1 MAAATAAGEAAGLRR
16 EHEMSSATPFV
27 AKITFTTND
36 GTPFSQPASDNI
48 PLLNVFFLYDNS
60 GTAPTWPGGGTCVMA
75 AGPGNGLA
83 SDGSGLPSALIAA
96 GAGVSGV
103 TWWPA
108 NPDNYPLAS
117 FNYALTVSVFS
128 VTLPTP
134 PPSGCENCGDAALS
148 IFSFSEGGGAQGLF
162 LGWNTLSQYTDV
174 GMQIMLNTPGMVVA
188 SPALLAELMALGGN
202 PFDFSWV
209 DLSGED
215 YSSVILSQDY
225 EGNAWWPQPISSD
238 WSYAN
243 LTKTS
248 FAENSLSNATFDNAV
263 LDGTDFSNASLVNA
277 TFNGAT
283 GAGTGFEGTILAG
296 VSFAGTLMTAP
307 LLNQGTMFTGPLG
320 VVDFSNCG
328 NFVQGVDF
336 SNCNLQGI
344 HFDNANLTG
353 AKFIG
358 AQLQGASFDGATLT
372 NADFTG
378 ASLQGTQFTNTDV
391 TQVTFSSSP
400 LFSTDAT
407 DRTSFSGSKI
417 PGAFNGYNWSYLDLS
432 GTSYDSK
439 PATIDNMNAQSANL
453 SGMDF
458 SNVAFTADDPSS
470 PPTFAGAILA
480 QTSFAYADLEGAVF
494 SSANGEGG
502 GDPDPNNPFTLAA
515 AFTGANLRDAQF
527 DSALMSGVDFSY
539 ALLWG
544 SVTFAEATLTD
555 AVFSNAFAPSVQF
568 TGLKDDQLGGAVFT
582 GACLVN
588 ASFENTTLQS
598 GAKSSQVFLDS
609 AFLQGADFS
618 GATFSAVNLSGAV
631 IADDAGDIKTAFTTT
646 PPGTPPFAPLS
657 YKATTLTPSQTTSG
671 TFCVDGSDGPCSAAQ
686 LAPPNPMPDVWTQPA
701 SIGVA

>member
-1 MAAATAAGEAAGLRR
+1 
-16 EHEMSSATPFV
+16 MSSATPFV
-27 AKITFTTND
+27 AKITLSTSD
-36 GTPFSQPASDNI
+36 GTVLSLPTSSGNTPNVD
-48 PLLNVFFLYDNS
+48 VFFLYDNS
-60 GTAPTWPGGGTCVMA
+60 GTSPTWPGTGTCLIRG
-75 AGPGNGLA
+75 GPGTGLA
-83 SDGSGLPSALIAA
+83 SDGSGLPYGTLVA
-96 GAGVSGV
+96 GAGVSAVDFSGM
-103 TWWPA
+103 
-108 NPDNYPLAS
+108 YPTEAS
-117 FNYALTVSVFS
+117 LVYTLSVSLIA

-134 PPSGCENCGDAALS
+134 PPSVCENCGDVTLS
-148 IFSFSEGGGAQGLF
+148 IISYPQSGGGQGLF
-162 LGWNTLSQYTDV
+162 LGWNTLSQYTDA
-174 GMQIMLNTPGMVVA
+174 GMQITLNTPGMVVA
-188 SPALLAELMALGGN
+188 SPDILLAVLDLGLN

-215 YSSVILSQDY
+215 YSSVILSQYYD
-225 EGNAWWPQPISSD
+225 GNLWWPAAISSD

-248 FAENSLSNATFDNAV
+248 FAENSLTNATFDNAV
-263 LDGTDFSNASLVNA
+263 LDGADFSNASLVNA
-277 TFNGAT
+277 TFDGAT
-283 GAGTGFEGTILAG
+283 GAGTSFEGTILAG

-307 LLNQGTMFTGPLG
+307 LLNQGTFFNGPLG

-328 NFVQGVDF
+328 DFLQGIDF
-336 SNCNLQGI
+336 SNCDLQKI

-358 AQLQGASFDGATLT
+358 AQLQNASFDGATLT
-372 NADFTG
+372 NVDFTG

-400 LFSTDAT
+400 LFSTDPT
-407 DRTSFSGSKI
+407 DMTSFSGSKI
-417 PGAFNGYNWSYLDLS
+417 PAAFNGYNWSCLDLS
-432 GTSYDSK
+432 GSSCDSK
-439 PATIDNMNAQSANL
+439 PATIDNMNAQSADL

-458 SNVAFTADDPSS
+458 SNVVFTADNPLS

-480 QTSFAYADLEGAVF
+480 QTSFAYADLESAVF
-494 SSANGEGG
+494 SSANGEGNS
-502 GDPDPNNPFTLAA
+502 DPDPNNPFTLAA

-555 AVFSNAFAPSVQF
+555 AVFTNAFAPSVQF

-609 AFLQGADFS
+609 AFLQGANFS

-631 IADDAGDIKTAFTTT
+631 IADVAGDIKTAFTTT
-646 PPGTPPFAPLS
+646 PPGTPPFAPLT
-657 YKATTLTPSQTTSG
+657 YKATNLTPSQTTSG

-701 SIGVA
+701 SIGLMK